1 MSIANLVLTYETMP
15 TEQILALL
23 VAERDK
29 LNRAI
34 EALQGPTKRRGRPP
48 KNPLTAATSTAAPAP
63 KKHGRRFSAAQRK
76 AASERMRQRWA
87 AKRKAEAK
95 ATTLQPTTKK
105 RTMSAAGRK
114 AIRDG
119 VRKRWALI
127 RAGKVA
133 SPFAKR
139 KAEAKATKKAASK
152 PKKMAKAA

>member
-1 MSIANLVLTYETMP
+1 MVVHRVTIFSMP

-34 EALQGPTKRRGRPP
+34 QALQGGVKRRVRPP
-48 KNPLTAATSTAAPAP
+48 KNPLAVTTSASAPAP

-76 AASERMRQRWA
+76 AASERMRLRWA
-87 AKRKAEAK
+87 AKSKAEAK

-152 PKKMAKAA
+152 SKRTAKAA

>member
-1 MSIANLVLTYETMP
+1 META
-15 TEQILALL
+15 QIVALL

-34 EALQGPTKRRGRPP
+34 EALQGPTKRIGRPP
-48 KNPLTAATSTAAPAP
+48 KYSGTFTTPLGSRVVSEPNAAPAP

-76 AASERMRQRWA
+76 AASERMRLRWA

-95 ATTLQPTTKK
+95 ATTPQPTTKK

-119 VRKRWALI
+119 
-127 RAGKVA
+127 
-133 SPFAKR
+133 
-139 KAEAKATKKAASK
+139 
-152 PKKMAKAA
+152 